1 MKRLQSNSCNEV
13 LYEKELNLNCYK
25 TVGFYFSVV
34 SMILLILSMV
44 LYKTKFTGILSEY
57 YNNVVFIPAIIGL
70 VLSVILL
77 IFNKTS
83 KYSPIVLW
91 VCTFISF
98 LLFIQAIYMY
108 FTGVFYNGVTSE
120 AIALINKGVLV
131 SVVFYLITCVIS
143 NIAVWL
149 KQSKD

>member
-1 MKRLQSNSCNEV
+1 MK
-13 LYEKELNLNCYK
+13 KELNLNCYK

-57 YNNVVFIPAIIGL
+57 YSNVVFIPAIIGL
-70 VLSVILL
+70 VLSIILL

>member
-1 MKRLQSNSCNEV
+1 MK
-13 LYEKELNLNCYK
+13 KELNLNCYK
-25 TVGFYFSVV
+25 AVGFYFSVV

>member
-1 MKRLQSNSCNEV
+1 MK
-13 LYEKELNLNCYK
+13 KELNLNCYK

-44 LYKTKFTGILSEY
+44 SYKTKFTGILSEY
-57 YNNVVFIPAIIGL
+57 YSNVVFIPAIIGL

>member
-1 MKRLQSNSCNEV
+1 MK
-13 LYEKELNLNCYK
+13 KELNLNCYK

-120 AIALINKGVLV
+120 AIALINKGVLI
-131 SVVFYLITCVIS
+131 SVAFYLITCVIS

>member
-1 MKRLQSNSCNEV
+1 MK
-13 LYEKELNLNCYK
+13 KELNLNCYK

-83 KYSPIVLW
+83 KYSSIVLW

>member
-1 MKRLQSNSCNEV
+1 MK
-13 LYEKELNLNCYK
+13 KELNLNCYK

-108 FTGVFYNGVTSE
+108 FTGVFHNGVTSE

-131 SVVFYLITCVIS
+131 SVIFYLITCVIS

>member
-1 MKRLQSNSCNEV
+1 MK
-13 LYEKELNLNCYK
+13 KELNLNCYK

-70 VLSVILL
+70 VLSAILL

>member
-1 MKRLQSNSCNEV
+1 MK
-13 LYEKELNLNCYK
+13 KELNLNCYK

-44 LYKTKFTGILSEY
+44 LFKTKFTGILSEY
-57 YNNVVFIPAIIGL
+57 YSNVVFIPAIIGL

>member
-1 MKRLQSNSCNEV
+1 MK
-13 LYEKELNLNCYK
+13 KELNLNCYK

-98 LLFIQAIYMY
+98 LLFIQAIYIY

-131 SVVFYLITCVIS
+131 SVVFYIITCVIS

>member
-1 MKRLQSNSCNEV
+1 MK
-13 LYEKELNLNCYK
+13 KELNLNCYK

-34 SMILLILSMV
+34 SMIFLILSMV

>member
-1 MKRLQSNSCNEV
+1 MK
-13 LYEKELNLNCYK
+13 KELNLNCYK

-44 LYKTKFTGILSEY
+44 LYKIKFTGILSEY
-57 YNNVVFIPAIIGL
+57 YSNVVFIPAIIGL

>member
-1 MKRLQSNSCNEV
+1 M

-131 SVVFYLITCVIS
+131 SVIFYLITCVIS

>member
-1 MKRLQSNSCNEV
+1 MK
-13 LYEKELNLNCYK
+13 KELNLNCYK

-57 YNNVVFIPAIIGL
+57 YSNVVFIPAIIGL

-131 SVVFYLITCVIS
+131 SVIFYLITCVIS

>member
-1 MKRLQSNSCNEV
+1 MK
-13 LYEKELNLNCYK
+13 KELNLNCYK

-44 LYKTKFTGILSEY
+44 LYKTKFIGILSEY